1 MPGAGA
7 VHTAFVQSSVPR
19 QSGPFAAS
27 QAWPADGFATHFI
40 VVALQL
46 AKLMHAI
53 VSLHAAST
61 PTARVHVVEVASQ

>member
-1 MPGAGA
+1 MPAAGA
-7 VHTAFVQSSVPR
+7 VQTAFVQSSVPR

-40 VVALQL
+40 VAAAQL
-46 AKLMHAI
+46 AKPMQAI
-53 VSLHAAST
+53 VSLHVWST